1 VSYSYRQLIS
11 APRGA
16 VFSLCCDLKKLFR
29 LNPQWEVL
37 SLEQATVAAERARF
51 DLTVEYDRA
60 ETKASFQGTV
70 EAFVPNSEIAIKLN
84 TAQPRRIILRFDDA
98 GDKAALVTYEEEG
111 EAETPPE
118 EKREL
123 MLWVQSIANYA
134 QLSQKK
140 TVTDRVCLWVVDRVW
155 LKMSPA
161 GKRIV
166 LLILVSEAAGFVF
179 FILLLLWL
187 LIFKKF

>member
-1 VSYSYRQLIS
+1 
-11 APRGA
+11 
-16 VFSLCCDLKKLFR
+16 
-29 LNPQWEVL
+29 
-37 SLEQATVAAERARF
+37 
-51 DLTVEYDRA
+51 
-60 ETKASFQGTV
+60 
-70 EAFVPNSEIAIKLN
+70 
-84 TAQPRRIILRFDDA
+84 
-98 GDKAALVTYEEEG
+98 
-111 EAETPPE
+111 
-118 EKREL
+118 